1 LLPAIKSVTSNT
13 AVNHE
18 KKALASQKKKMKHEK
33 EEESH
38 LSTNYQMK

>member
-1 LLPAIKSVTSNT
+1 
-13 AVNHE
+13 
-18 KKALASQKKKMKHEK
+18 MKHEK